1 MATKNRIKAK
11 GKKSSTTVT
20 LKAEATPQTE
30 GPRPARSKRSR
41 AGATDAPARA
51 AKLSALEAA
60 VRLLGETGQAMNC
73 QEMIAAIA
81 AKGYW
86 TSPGGK
92 TPSATLYTSI
102 LKELTTKGKESR
114 FVKVDRG
121 HFALRGARA

>member
-20 LKAEATPQTE
+20 PKAEATPQTE
-30 GPRPARSKRSR
+30 GPRPARSMRSR

-60 VRLLGETGQAMNC
+60 VLLLGETGQAMNC
-73 QEMIAAIA
+73 QEMIAAMA

>member
-20 LKAEATPQTE
+20 PKAEATPQTE

>member
-1 MATKNRIKAK
+1 MVTKHRIKAK
-11 GKKSSTTVT
+11 GKKSFRAATP
-20 LKAEATPQTE
+20 KAEATPKTE
-30 GPRPARSKRSR
+30 GHKPARSKRSR
-41 AGATDAPARA
+41 AGAVDAPARA

-73 QEMIAAIA
+73 QEMIAAMA

>member
-11 GKKSSTTVT
+11 EKKGTTT
-20 LKAEATPQTE
+20 ATPQAEATPSANGHT
-30 GPRPARSKRSR
+30 PARSKRSR
-41 AGATDAPARA
+41 AGAAKAPARR

-73 QEMIAAIA
+73 QEMIAAMA

-92 TPSATLYTSI
+92 TPSATLYASI
-102 LKELTTKGKESR
+102 LKEITTKGAESR

-121 HFALRGARA
+121 RFALRNARA

>member
-1 MATKNRIKAK
+1 MATKSRIKAN
-11 GKKSSTTVT
+11 GKKGSKT
-20 LKAEATPQTE
+20 LMPKADVTPQTE
-30 GPRPARSKRSR
+30 GPKPARSRRSR
-41 AGATDAPARA
+41 AGAAEAPARP

-60 VRLLGETGQAMNC
+60 VRLLGESGQAMNC
-73 QEMIAAIA
+73 QEMIAAMA

-121 HFALRGARA
+121 RFALRGARA

>member
-20 LKAEATPQTE
+20 PKAEATPQTE
-30 GPRPARSKRSR
+30 GPRPARSMRSR

-60 VRLLGETGQAMNC
+60 VLLLGETGQAMNC

-86 TSPGGK
+86 MSPGGK

-102 LKELTTKGKESR
+102 LKELTTKGKASR

>member
-1 MATKNRIKAK
+1 MATKSRIKAK
-11 GKKSSTTVT
+11 GKNGFTTVT
-20 LKAEATPQTE
+20 PKAEATPQAKSP
-30 GPRPARSKRSR
+30 GSARSKRSR
-41 AGATDAPARA
+41 TGAVDAPARA

-60 VRLLGETGQAMNC
+60 VVLLGETGQAMNC
-73 QEMIAAIA
+73 QEMIAAMA

-102 LKELTTKGKESR
+102 LKELTTKGKASR

-121 HFALRGARA
+121 RFALRGARA

>member
-1 MATKNRIKAK
+1 MATKSRIKAK
-11 GKKSSTTVT
+11 GQNGFPTVT
-20 LKAEATPQTE
+20 PKAEATPQAKSP
-30 GPRPARSKRSR
+30 GSARSKRSR
-41 AGATDAPARA
+41 TGAVDAPARP

-60 VRLLGETGQAMNC
+60 VVLLGETGQAMNC

-86 TSPGGK
+86 MSPGGK

-114 FVKVDRG
+114 FVKVERG
-121 HFALRGARA
+121 RFALRGARA

>member
-1 MATKNRIKAK
+1 MATKSRIKAN
-11 GKKSSTTVT
+11 GKKGSKT
-20 LKAEATPQTE
+20 LMPKAEVTPQTE
-30 GPRPARSKRSR
+30 GPKPARSRRSR
-41 AGATDAPARA
+41 AGAAEAPARP

-60 VRLLGETGQAMNC
+60 VRLLGESGQAMNC
-73 QEMIAAIA
+73 QEMIAAMA

-121 HFALRGARA
+121 RFALRGARA

>member
-30 GPRPARSKRSR
+30 GPRPARSMRSR

-73 QEMIAAIA
+73 QEMIAAMA

>member
-73 QEMIAAIA
+73 QEMIAAMA

-114 FVKVDRG
+114 FVKVERG
-121 HFALRGARA
+121 RFALRGARA

>member
-20 LKAEATPQTE
+20 PKAEATPQTE
-30 GPRPARSKRSR
+30 GPRPARFKRSP
-41 AGATDAPARA
+41 ASATDAPARA

-73 QEMIAAIA
+73 QEMIAAMA

-102 LKELTTKGKESR
+102 LKEITTKGAESR
-114 FVKVDRG
+114 FVKVERG
-121 HFALRGARA
+121 RFALRGSHA

>member
-60 VRLLGETGQAMNC
+60 VLLLGETGQAMNC

-114 FVKVDRG
+114 FVKVERG
-121 HFALRGARA
+121 RFALRGARA

>member
-1 MATKNRIKAK
+1 MATKSRIKAK
-11 GKKSSTTVT
+11 GKNGFTTVT
-20 LKAEATPQTE
+20 PKAEATPQAKSP
-30 GPRPARSKRSR
+30 GSARSKRSR
-41 AGATDAPARA
+41 TGAVDAPARP

-60 VRLLGETGQAMNC
+60 VVLLGETGQAMNC
-73 QEMIAAIA
+73 QEMIAAMA

>member
-1 MATKNRIKAK
+1 MATKSRIKAN
-11 GKKSSTTVT
+11 GKKGSKT
-20 LKAEATPQTE
+20 LMPKAEVTPQTE
-30 GPRPARSKRSR
+30 GPKPARSRRSR
-41 AGATDAPARA
+41 AGAAEAPARP

-60 VRLLGETGQAMNC
+60 VRLLGESGQAMNC
-73 QEMIAAIA
+73 QEMIAAMA

>member
-73 QEMIAAIA
+73 QEMIAAMA

>member
-1 MATKNRIKAK
+1 MATKSRIKAK
-11 GKKSSTTVT
+11 GKKRSTMVT
-20 LKAEATPQTE
+20 PKAEATPRTE
-30 GPRPARSKRSR
+30 GPKPARSRRSR
-41 AGATDAPARA
+41 AGTAEAPARP
-51 AKLSALEAA
+51 AKHSALEAA

-73 QEMIAAIA
+73 QEMIAAMV

-102 LKELTTKGKESR
+102 LKELTTKGAESR

-121 HFALRGARA
+121 RFALRNARA

>member
-73 QEMIAAIA
+73 QEMIAAMV

>member
-1 MATKNRIKAK
+1 MATKSRIKAN
-11 GKKSSTTVT
+11 GKKGSKT
-20 LKAEATPQTE
+20 LMPKAEVTPQTE
-30 GPRPARSKRSR
+30 GPKPARSRRSR
-41 AGATDAPARA
+41 AGAAEAPARP

-60 VRLLGETGQAMNC
+60 VRLLGESGQAMNC
-73 QEMIAAIA
+73 QEMIAAMA

-114 FVKVDRG
+114 FVKVERG
-121 HFALRGARA
+121 RFALRGARA

>member
-102 LKELTTKGKESR
+102 VKELTTKGKASR

-121 HFALRGARA
+121 RFALRGARA

>member
-1 MATKNRIKAK
+1 MATKSRIKAK
-11 GKKSSTTVT
+11 GKNGFTTVT
-20 LKAEATPQTE
+20 PKAEATPQTE
-30 GPRPARSKRSR
+30 GPRPARSMRSR

-60 VRLLGETGQAMNC
+60 VLLLGETGQAMNC
-73 QEMIAAIA
+73 QEMIAAMA

-121 HFALRGARA
+121 RFALRGARA

>member
-30 GPRPARSKRSR
+30 GPRPARSMRSR

-60 VRLLGETGQAMNC
+60 VLLLGETGQAMNC
-73 QEMIAAIA
+73 QEMIAAMA

>member
-1 MATKNRIKAK
+1 MATKSRIKAN
-11 GKKSSTTVT
+11 GKKGSKT
-20 LKAEATPQTE
+20 LMPKAEVTPQTE
-30 GPRPARSKRSR
+30 GPKPARSKRSR
-41 AGATDAPARA
+41 AGAAEAPARP

-73 QEMIAAIA
+73 QEMIAAMA